1 MGKSQEV
8 NEMRDYYSQGVPEW
22 FGKNYTPTLEDLE
35 AKLEYD
41 EIQASIATDNVHRL
55 RREIQGMKQSEGGGG
70 G

>member
-8 NEMRDYYSQGVPEW
+8 NEMRDYYSQGVPDW

-41 EIQASIATDNVHRL
+41 LIQISIAANDIDRL
-55 RREIQGMKQSEGGGG
+55 RREIREMRGG
-70 G
+70 